1 MKSPRAITVLAG
13 LILSVAMVP
22 IPTAG
27 AAAAVDPCRLPGGV
41 LDVSDLAGRSAV
53 ACGAVGR
60 LVDAGDV
67 LLPIPAP
74 GSGVILGQL
83 YPEGTRTYTV
93 ATDAQGVVTATVQ
106 LQETTTEQSASV
118 AGGGRHEADEFP
130 DTPDVPGACERD
142 VYTLAGFKWFR
153 PWLYRTNADTAL
165 ANDDRSDFVAA
176 SRRAL
181 RNMTDGHNTC
191 GLRDGI
197 SAVGGFIG
205 HTTAHGNFVT
215 DGDQTT
221 CGTPDSRNVLD
232 EGDFPGG
239 FLEALLASYCVWT
252 KGTRQGYA
260 QAVEADLRF
269 NDTDYS
275 WTYNPNDP
283 SCDGVQPPDQVRWRY
298 DVESVLT
305 HEVGHVFGLV
315 NIAAE
320 LENVNQT
327 MFPGIRR
334 CTGHFRTLGLGDM
347 LGMRALY

>member
-1 MKSPRAITVLAG
+1 MKSPRAIAALVG
-13 LILSVAMVP
+13 LMLGVAIVP
-22 IPTAG
+22 IPTAA

-83 YPEGTRTYTV
+83 YPEGTRTYTL
-93 ATDAQGVVTATVQ
+93 ATDARGVVTTAVQPQEAAT
-106 LQETTTEQSASV
+106 
-118 AGGGRHEADEFP
+118 GGGRHEEEDDDFP

-142 VYTLAGFKWFR
+142 IYTLAGFKWFK
-153 PWLYRTNADTAL
+153 PWLYRTNVDTAL

-181 RNMTDGHNTC
+181 RNVIDGHNTC
-191 GLRDGI
+191 GLHDGI
-197 SAVGGFIG
+197 GALGAFVG
-205 HTTAHGNFVT
+205 HTTAHGNFVI

-239 FLEALLASYCVWT
+239 FLDALLASYCVWT

-269 NDTDYS
+269 NDTDYR
-275 WTYNPNDP
+275 WTYDPNDP
-283 SCDGVQPPDQVRWRY
+283 SCDGAQPPDQVRWRY

-315 NIAAE
+315 NVAAE
-320 LENVNQT
+320 LENVNLT

-347 LGMRALY
+347 LGMRSLY